1 MDNDVLTGGR
11 LPGGGPG
18 SDARLRLSTA
28 HRAPATLDVDSLVG
42 LVDGAPDGVALV
54 DVRHEMYVYVNPA
67 GCRLLEQPLTELVGT
82 RPLFPVTTDVRP
94 PDDALRHTRLEFEHS
109 TIELSAG
116 PPSLRVVYF
125 REVSRQRQH
134 ERLLGAFSRTSASIA
149 FAGPLASVLDR
160 LAEEVRV
167 ATGMAAC
174 TFLLMDEN
182 GHLRQAG
189 MAAEAYPGVPDYGE
203 RIERCRALGA
213 PLLSLDAFHD
223 RKPVVALGW
232 REQTLADPRFQPIH
246 DISADASWSTLAT
259 VPLIGRGEILG
270 VMNGYYLEGGEP
282 HDEELSFLTAIA
294 DQAAVA
300 VENAR
305 LLGAV
310 ESKAALEERHLLAR
324 ELHDSVNQA
333 LFSLT
338 LQTRALE
345 IGMINGSM
353 APGLVLR
360 GLADIRELT
369 EGALAEMRALIF
381 QLRPAALREEGLVLA
396 VRKLAAAV
404 AAKEG
409 TDVRVEG
416 PTDKLPIDQ
425 LAEEQLFRVVQEA
438 VHNVVKHAGATS
450 IVISIDA
457 NSYRPDTLN
466 LTIRD
471 DGGGFDSTAQ
481 HPGHLGLQTM
491 AERIAQIGGTFTLHS
506 HAHGTTVQAAVPGVL
521 QSTAVQP

>member
-1 MDNDVLTGGR
+1 MDNAVFTAAQPPVNEVAGAASAVPSTIAVPPVL
-11 LPGGGPG
+11 
-18 SDARLRLSTA
+18 DAR
-28 HRAPATLDVDSLVG
+28 SLAQ
-42 LVDGAPDGVALV
+42 LVDGAPDGVAMV
-54 DVRHEMYVYVNPA
+54 DVQRDCYVYVNPA
-67 GCRLLEQPLTELVGT
+67 GCRLLRRSLTDLTGTQPLFAAASAIESTGA
-82 RPLFPVTTDVRP
+82 PGQS
-94 PDDALRHTRLEFEHS
+94 HLEFEYS
-109 TIELSAG
+109 TVELSAC
-116 PPSLRVVYF
+116 PDLRVVYF

-134 ERLLGAFSRTSASIA
+134 ERRLGAFGRTSASIA
-149 FAGPLASVLDR
+149 FAGPLVSVLDR
-160 LAEEVRV
+160 LAQEVCV

-174 TFLLMDEN
+174 TFLLMNEN

-189 MAAEAYPGVPDYGE
+189 MAAAAYPGVADYGE

-223 RKPVVALGW
+223 RRPVVAPAW
-232 REQTLADPRFQPIH
+232 RQQTLADPRFQPIH
-246 DISADASWSTLAT
+246 DISVDATWSTLAA

-270 VMNGYYLEGGEP
+270 VMNGYYSEGREP
-282 HDEELSFLTAIA
+282 DEDELSFLTAIA

-353 APGLVLR
+353 APNLVLQN
-360 GLADIRELT
+360 LADIRELT
-369 EGALAEMRALIF
+369 EGALTEMRALIF
-381 QLRPAALREEGLVLA
+381 HLRPAALQEEGLVMA

-409 TDVRVEG
+409 TDVRVVG
-416 PTDKLPIDQ
+416 PAVKLDIAHH
-425 LAEEQLFRVVQEA
+425 AEEQVFRVVQEA
-438 VHNVVKHAGATS
+438 VHNIVKHAQATS
-450 IVISIDA
+450 VVICIDA
-457 NSYRPDTLN
+457 TPQRADTLG
-466 LTIRD
+466 LTITD
-471 DGGGFDSTAQ
+471 DGVGFDSAAP

-506 HAHGTTVQAAVPGVL
+506 HADGTTIAAEVPAVL
-521 QSTAVQP
+521 RSSASKA